1 MSTEKK
7 ILFLFLSLITLIIT
21 CVFTHVGDFVKDD
34 KTNTKVNEQ
43 INNEPDALKTLINK
57 IKSFR
62 LTEDEESSKIKS
74 IKNTLINIDE
84 ESKKELNKSSTLDD
98 NLEKKEEIETVKEK
112 EVEVE
117 QKELSDDISNNKIE
131 EELEKQ
137 SIESELVQEEE
148 IVKEEEKILP
158 PLITLDK
165 RYRRTGNEKLIQNL
179 SRESQEIQLR
189 FNDYIKQNPII
200 FRRASDKITKKS
212 NKSIQTVAL
221 ILEEYPNIKIEVAG
235 HTDAAGAAKLNQ
247 RISEMRALS
256 VKNKLIS
263 LGISKERIKARG
275 YGEGIPLV
283 QNSSKGYSQIN
294 RRVEFNIIEE

>member
-34 KTNTKVNEQ
+34 KTNIKVNEQ

-62 LTEDEESSKIKS
+62 LREDEESKKEILE
-74 IKNTLINIDE
+74 N
-84 ESKKELNKSSTLDD
+84 KKELNKSSTLDD

-148 IVKEEEKILP
+148 KILP

-200 FRRASDKITKKS
+200 FRRVSDKITKKS

-235 HTDAAGAAKLNQ
+235 HTDSAGAAKLNQ